1 MTATALAAS
10 ALLLAFLAA
19 GCGKSDEG
27 ERGAGAAPQ
36 MPNPISAD
44 EATRGR
50 QACETYVDQVC
61 ECALKVEDLTSEC
74 ELARTRPGAL
84 DLNLRAAAAEGSAN
98 LRDRVA
104 IQANARAI
112 ARACIQ
118 DAAALVKR
126 GCEVSA
132 ETAAPSSSAPAESA
146 KAQPGAQAP
155 APDRSR

>member
-1 MTATALAAS
+1 MRTIAFGAG
-10 ALLLAFLAA
+10 ALLLAFLIV

-27 ERGAGAAPQ
+27 EQAASAPPK
-36 MPNPISAD
+36 MPNPITAE

-126 GCEVSA
+126 GCEISA
-132 ETAAPSSSAPAESA
+132 ETAAPSGSAPAGSA
-146 KAQPGAQAP
+146 KVQSGAPEP

>member
-1 MTATALAAS
+1 MRSVALAAG
-10 ALLLAFLAA
+10 ALLLALLAA
-19 GCGKSDEG
+19 CGKSDEG
-27 ERGAGAAPQ
+27 EGAASEPPK
-36 MPNPISAD
+36 MPNPITAE

-61 ECALKVEDLTSEC
+61 ECALKVEDLTGEC

-146 KAQPGAQAP
+146 KAQPGAPAP

>member
-1 MTATALAAS
+1 MKAIAIGAG
-10 ALLLAFLAA
+10 ALLLVFAA
-19 GCGKSDEG
+19 GCRRSDDG
-27 ERGAGAAPQ
+27 EREASAAQ
-36 MPNPISAD
+36 EMPNPIGAE
-44 EATRGR
+44 EAKRGR
-50 QACETYVDQVC
+50 QACESYVDQVC
-61 ECALKVEDLTSEC
+61 ECALKVQDLTSEC

-126 GCEVSA
+126 GCEISA

-146 KAQPGAQAP
+146 KAPTGAPEP

>member
-1 MTATALAAS
+1 MKAIAVATG
-10 ALLLAFLAA
+10 ALLLLCAA
-19 GCGKSDEG
+19 GCRKSDDG
-27 ERGAGAAPQ
+27 EREASATKEMPDPIGAE
-36 MPNPISAD
+36 
-44 EATRGR
+44 EAKRGR
-50 QACETYVDQVC
+50 QACESYVDQVC
-61 ECALKVEDLTSEC
+61 ECALKVQDLTSEC

-126 GCEVSA
+126 GCEISA
-132 ETAAPSSSAPAESA
+132 ETAAPSNSAPAESA
-146 KAQPGAQAP
+146 KAPTGAPEP